1 MSSNSSRWERLHR
14 AVSPLGE
21 SVADLTTSFAR
32 ANPSHTEVET
42 AGPGTLKFTG
52 PRDPDRNKNILKEME
67 SIVPISSIPL
77 EQFTHNPEHRNTFF
91 KVGLVY
97 AADSHTYLAVN
108 AQAMIERY
116 RGAFVS
122 YDAQNKIPYISQS
135 LEKTKTEFPTGF
147 PEGRSAQYLPVHSI
161 IWCFLE
167 KDGQVLPVDALSL
180 LSGQGQLEAYF
191 TADSKEHQERL
202 DQANLALREEVLV
215 TMCEYS
221 HVAAVA
227 MFDMYEHYLM
237 QFFIHSVQKY
247 GKTIGLS
254 LDTSDIELLQK
265 NFSIARKGIRRH
277 MNVGFDPSSEEA
289 HEWFSLLDGTR
300 DSVEAGRG
308 PASQPSA
315 HIFLREIPF
324 KKWCRIVLEN
334 FQEQKNRGEFTEKE
348 YEKLDLLTRLAL
360 HNAPEAWSPDR
371 EFAAEDSQLEISPA
385 DLSPDKKIFRQVSR
399 SKFVGED
406 PERYIKALD
415 PYANWEA
422 SEIAKVLSPALEE
435 RLQHFGVSNVVP
447 IHDFADAMVPYNR
460 LISGVTMQ
468 FPSNNDI
475 AHPGR
480 ILPALGD
487 ILGEIYQ
494 AKRSL
499 FETVD
504 EGTSFKYLENPLV
517 SQWLDKLRGY
527 HKTRKQLGDQNDYRY
542 TLENPQQSQA
552 ETFAQLLE
560 QYNDTDRRRLIE
572 QFLTQAFLYNF
583 AEIEDGSLPWRS
595 AIAGDDA
602 NQLLRTDL
610 VTQSTKINQM
620 WQLLQFAHQKGTY
633 HVEIQAAFDRIMAF
647 TRDPE
652 SKQLDEEKLIEF
664 LVIRK
669 LENERLGIR
678 AADQRSL
685 NSTRLP
691 GFLVSYDYLKSES
704 DGSEV
709 LQFTISPVIS
719 ERGSMEQIKG
729 LLIRRILDKLVKV
742 LRPKPSTDS

>member
-1 MSSNSSRWERLHR
+1 MSSNKSEWDRLHR

-21 SVADLTTSFAR
+21 SVVRLTESFAR
-32 ANPSHTEVET
+32 ANLRHTEVVT
-42 AGPGTLKFTG
+42 AGPDTLGFEG
-52 PRDPDRNKNILKEME
+52 SRDPDRNKNILKEME

-77 EQFTHNPEHRNTFF
+77 EQFTRNPEHRNTFF

-97 AADSHTYLAVN
+97 AADSHTYLAVH
-108 AQAMIERY
+108 AREMIDRY
-116 RGAFVS
+116 RGAFRL
-122 YDAQNKIPYISQS
+122 YANRIPNVTQS
-135 LEKTKTEFPTGF
+135 LAQTEAYFPTGF
-147 PEGRSAQYLPVHSI
+147 PEGRSAKFLPLHTIV
-161 IWCFLE
+161 WCFLE
-167 KDGQVLPVDALSL
+167 KDGQVLPIDALSL

-191 TADSKEHQERL
+191 TADSREAQESL

-227 MFDMYEHYLM
+227 MFDMYENYLM
-237 QFFIHSVQKY
+237 QFFITSVQKY
-247 GKTIGLS
+247 GKTIGLT
-254 LDTSDIELLQK
+254 LDTSDMELLQK

-277 MNVGFDPSSEEA
+277 MNVGYDPSSEEA

-334 FQEQKNRGEFTEKE
+334 FQEQKHSGEFTSEQ
-348 YEKLDLLTRLAL
+348 YEQLDQLTRLAL
-360 HNAPEAWSPDR
+360 REAPDIWSPDR
-371 EFAAEDSQLEISPA
+371 EFADDNSEKEIGPA
-385 DLSPDKKIFRQVSR
+385 DLSPDKKIFKQVSR
-399 SKFVGED
+399 SKIVGED
-406 PERYIKALD
+406 PERYIKSLD

-422 SEIAKVLSPALEE
+422 SEIATLLLPALEE
-435 RLQHFGVSNVVP
+435 RLKQFGVSNIAP
-447 IHDFADAMVPYNR
+447 IHEFADAMVPYNR
-460 LISGVTMQ
+460 QISGVTMQ
-468 FPSNNDI
+468 FPSNNAI

-494 AKRSL
+494 EKRSL
-499 FETVD
+499 FEPNRVKNSLQFID
-504 EGTSFKYLENPLV
+504 QSLV
-517 SQWLDKLRGY
+517 GGWLDKLRGY
-527 HKTRKQLGDQNDYRY
+527 HKSRKQVGDQTDYRY
-542 TLENPQQSQA
+542 SLENPQLSQD
-552 ETFAQLLE
+552 ETFTHLLR
-560 QYNDTDRRRLIE
+560 QYNSSDRNRVFE
-572 QFLTQAFLYNF
+572 QFLTQVFLYNYE
-583 AEIEDGSLPWRS
+583 EIENGAVPWESAISRGDATQLLEQNLATRS
-595 AIAGDDA
+595 A
-602 NQLLRTDL
+602 
-610 VTQSTKINQM
+610 KINLT
-620 WQLLQFAHQKGTY
+620 WQLLQFAHQKGMY
-633 HVEIQAAFDRIMAF
+633 HDEIQAAFDRIMAF

-652 SKQLDEEKLIEF
+652 TNQLDEEKLIEF

-678 AADQRSL
+678 AKDQRSL

-691 GFLVSYDYLKSES
+691 GFLVSYDYLQT
-704 DGSEV
+704 DRGEV

-729 LLIRRILDKLVKV
+729 LLIKRMLDKLTRV
-742 LRPKPSTDS
+742 LSPQASANR